1 MHFKNLSVALSGLVL
16 ISNFLEETCFC
27 HLHAYL
33 LACFYKKHLKYLT
46 YHLYFHLDDSEL
58 WKQYQSVSQEM
69 TQQVC
74 DLKTVQQQEIPIKT
88 CVAFCNIEIC
98 YRGCGEKAS
107 FVAII

>member
-1 MHFKNLSVALSGLVL
+1 MLSAALSGLVL
-16 ISNFLEETCFC
+16 ISNFFEETCFC

-33 LACFYKKHLKYLT
+33 LACFYKKYLKYLT
-46 YHLYFHLDDSEL
+46 SDIYFYLDDSEL
-58 WKQYQSVSQEM
+58 WKQYQSLSQEM
-69 TQQVC
+69 TPQVR
-74 DLKTVQQQEIPIKT
+74 DLETVQQQEIPIKT